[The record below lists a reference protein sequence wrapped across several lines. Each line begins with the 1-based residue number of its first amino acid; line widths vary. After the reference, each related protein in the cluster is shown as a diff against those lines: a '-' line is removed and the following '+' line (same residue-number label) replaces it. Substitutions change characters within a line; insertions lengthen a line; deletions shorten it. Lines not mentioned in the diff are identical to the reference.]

1 MPYGHLKVIT
11 GPMYAA
17 KTTTLL
23 RDILWARNGEE
34 KDTLVVK
41 PAFDNRYSETRIV
54 THDGLSVNCY
64 SIKKWEEVKKKADFA
79 DIVFFDEV
87 QFFDA
92 PNFENDI
99 VPIIKELLAEG
110 KKVVCNGL
118 DMDVF
123 GDPFKITATLLGMSD
138 EVLKLTSAC
147 SVCGRPAT
155 KTFRVNGE
163 AKSIELGSTGMYEPR
178 CNNHWEPAVRCD

>member
-1 MPYGHLKVIT
+1 MTYGYLKVIT

-41 PAFDNRYSETRIV
+41 PAFDDRYSETRIV
-54 THDGLSVNCY
+54 THDGLSVNCH
-64 SIKKWEEVKKKADFA
+64 SIKEWSTVERKAEFA
-79 DIVFFDEV
+79 EIVFFDEV
-87 QFFDA
+87 QFFEQ
-92 PNFENDI
+92 PNFEDEI
-99 VPIIKELLAEG
+99 IPIIKHLLLMG

-123 GDPFKITATLLGMSD
+123 GNAFPTTSTLLGMAD
-138 EVLKLTSAC
+138 EALKLTSAC
-147 SVCGRPAT
+147 SVCGRTAT
-155 KTFRVNGE
+155 KTFRVTDG
-163 AKSIELGSTGMYEPR
+163 AKKVELGSTGVYEPR
-178 CNNHWEPAVRCD
+178 CNEHWTPAEK

>member
-1 MPYGHLKVIT
+1 MSYGHLKVIT

-34 KDTLVVK
+34 KATLVVK

-54 THDGLSVNCY
+54 THDGLSVNCH
-64 SIKKWEEVKKKADFA
+64 SIGTWDTVAKKADVA
-79 DIVFFDEV
+79 DIVFFDEA
-87 QFFDA
+87 QFFEA
-92 PNFENDI
+92 PNFEGDI
-99 VPIIKELLAEG
+99 IAVVKGLLEDG

-123 GDPFKITATLLGMSD
+123 GDAFPVTATLLAMAD
-138 EVLKLTSAC
+138 EALKLTSAC
-147 SVCGRPAT
+147 SVCGRTAT
-155 KTFRVNGE
+155 KSFRATGDAQRV
-163 AKSIELGSTGMYEPR
+163 ELGSTGVYEPR
-178 CNNHWEPAVRCD
+178 CNTHWTPAQHG